1 MTAETIVAAE
11 TETPSG
17 RPPLTQRQ
25 TLLALSGLLMGM
37 AVTMLSST
45 VVSASLP
52 VIIADLGG
60 TQASYTW
67 VVTSTLLAMTVS
79 TPVWGKLADIANRKL
94 LIQLALILFTAG
106 SMLAGLSDSTT
117 FLIACR
123 ALQGLGAGGVMAL
136 VQVILSDILS
146 PRERGKYM
154 GVLGAV
160 TMIPTVIGPLLGGVI
175 TDSIGWEWN
184 FYVGVPFAIVA
195 IVLLQRTLPVL
206 AHDAKKRLDY
216 VGTVVIAGA
225 VSLLLI
231 WVSLGGQQFEWG
243 SAISYAMVIGAAV
256 LGTAAVVVERKAK
269 NPLIPPRLFANRT
282 LVLAVIASAA
292 IGVALFGTGVFLTQ
306 YMQLAQGKSPTVA
319 GLFTIPMAAGSL
331 LSSLVIGQLITK
343 TGIWKRYVVGG
354 TIVCALGFFG
364 LGTIGY
370 GTSLVLVCVYMFLV
384 GLGMGPV
391 MQNMTLIVQNT
402 TSMKDMGAA
411 SSTVAF
417 FRSLAGTLGVAG
429 LGSLLA
435 HRVTNLMNEGL
446 TAAGLPT
453 SGAGGDA
460 IPDMRTLPEPV
471 LSIVESAYGEAIG
484 QTFMIIAPVLL
495 IAVVA
500 TLLLP
505 NTPLGTKSGL
515 EQRLKLGGVARD
527 ETPSDL
533 VDGQTADGRAADSTE
548 DVAGA
553 SFGGGPGALAVKER
567 ILLDELALAADPD
580 AGEYS
585 APAGSRVR

>member
-1 MTAETIVAAE
+1 MTATTTAAAE
-11 TETPSG
+11 TSPG
-17 RPPLTQRQ
+17 RAALTHRQ

-37 AVTMLSST
+37 VVTMLSST

-60 TQASYTW
+60 SQSAYTW

-79 TPVWGKLADIANRKL
+79 TPVWGKLADIANRKV
-94 LIQLALILFTAG
+94 LIQTALILFTVG

-146 PRERGKYM
+146 PRERGRYM
-154 GVLGAV
+154 GLLGAV
-160 TMIPTVIGPLLGGVI
+160 TMIPTVIGPLLGGAI

-184 FYVGVPFAIVA
+184 FYVGVPFAVVA

-206 AHDAKKRLDY
+206 VHDTKRSLDY

-231 WVSLGGQQFEWG
+231 WVSLGGQEFEWG
-243 SAISYAMVIGAAV
+243 SAASYAMVIGAAV
-256 LGTAAVVVERKAK
+256 LGALSIVVERKAK
-269 NPLIPPRLFANRT
+269 NPLIPPRLFGNRT

-306 YMQLAQGKSPTVA
+306 YLQLAQGKSPTVA
-319 GLFTIPMAAGSL
+319 GLFTIPMAIGSL
-331 LSSLVIGQLITK
+331 LSSLIVGRLITS

-354 TIVCALGFFG
+354 TIVCAAGFFG

-370 GTSLVLVCVYMFLV
+370 GTSLALVCVYMFLV
-384 GLGMGPV
+384 GVGMGPV
-391 MQNMTLIVQNT
+391 MQNMVLVVQNT
-402 TSMKDMGAA
+402 TPIQDMGAA
-411 SSTVAF
+411 SSTVGF

-429 LGSLLA
+429 LGSVLA
-435 HRVTNLMNEGL
+435 HKVTELINDGL
-446 TAAGLPT
+446 ANAGLPAT
-453 SGAGGDA
+453 GSGGDA
-460 IPDMRTLPEPV
+460 IPDMSTLPEPM
-471 LSIVESAYGEAIG
+471 LSIVETAYGEAIG
-484 QTFMIIAPVLL
+484 QTFMVIAPILL
-495 IAVVA
+495 IAVIA
-500 TLLLP
+500 TSLLP

-515 EQRLKLGGVARD
+515 EQRQV
-527 ETPSDL
+527 P
-533 VDGQTADGRAADSTE
+533 VDAAQDVERPAVPAIAADGSADERPLPLGAHAGVRNALARTVDPAAK
-548 DVAGA
+548 V
-553 SFGGGPGALAVKER
+553 GALT
-567 ILLDELALAADPD
+567 P
-580 AGEYS
+580 
-585 APAGSRVR
+585 

>member
-1 MTAETIVAAE
+1 MTAPATDTVATTSTRA
-11 TETPSG
+11 
-17 RPPLTQRQ
+17 PLTHRQ

-37 AVTMLSST
+37 VVTMLSST

-94 LIQLALILFTAG
+94 LIQLALVLFTTG
-106 SMLAGLSDSTT
+106 SMLAGMSDTTT

-154 GVLGAV
+154 GVLGAA
-160 TMIPTVIGPLLGGVI
+160 TMLPTVVGPLLGGAI
-175 TDSIGWEWN
+175 TDSIGWQWN
-184 FYVGVPFAIVA
+184 FYVGVPFAVVA
-195 IVLLQRTLPVL
+195 LVLLQRTLPTL
-206 AHDAKKRLDY
+206 AHDSKKSLDY
-216 VGTVVIAGA
+216 LGTVVIAGG

-243 SAISYAMVIGAAV
+243 SALSLTMVIGAAV
-256 LGTAAVVVERKAK
+256 LGLLAVGVERKAK

-282 LVLAVIASAA
+282 LVLSVIASAA
-292 IGVALFGTGVFLTQ
+292 IGIGLFGTGVFLTQ

-319 GLFTIPMAAGSL
+319 GLFTIPMAVGSL
-331 LSSLVIGQLITK
+331 ASSLVVGRLITA
-343 TGIWKRYVVGG
+343 TGVWKRYVVGG
-354 TIVCALGFFG
+354 TIVCTLGFFG

-370 GTSLVLVCVYMFLV
+370 GTSLVLVCAYMLLV

-391 MQNMTLIVQNT
+391 MQNMVLVVQNT
-402 TSMKDMGAA
+402 TPVADMGAA

-429 LGSLLA
+429 LGSLMA
-435 HRVTNLMNEGL
+435 HKVTALMNDGL
-446 TAAGLPT
+446 AAAGLPT
-453 SGAGGDA
+453 GGAGGGA
-460 IPDMRTLPEPV
+460 VPDMSSLPEP
-471 LSIVESAYGEAIG
+471 LLRIVESAYGEAIG
-484 QTFMIIAPVLL
+484 QTFLIVAPVLL

-505 NTPLGTKSGL
+505 NVPLGTKSGL
-515 EQRLKLGGVARD
+515 EQRQSFVAAD
-527 ETPSDL
+527 GADQLEVTGETPATDRSDRPSTL
-533 VDGQTADGRAADSTE
+533 AERIVLTERAGVPTSGRDAESPD
-548 DVAGA
+548 
-553 SFGGGPGALAVKER
+553 GGPTREDAAAV
-567 ILLDELALAADPD
+567 A
-580 AGEYS
+580 S
-585 APAGSRVR
+585 ARATAGSACR